1 MPISVLPGEG
11 VDRQPRFGAQSSTL
25 NLENFIHLQQVRSR
39 CCYPMRGQA
48 ERIKQSGRTV
58 SFWMVG
64 GSDRMAK
71 KGSAHNDTSALHASL
86 HGAATRD
93 PRGGETPMMRLN
105 LPQLAE
111 CPASRG
117 MRSNMDV

>member
-1 MPISVLPGEG
+1 MNPILEFRPATEQE
-11 VDRQPRFGAQSSTL
+11 RIYTYAQSHEL
-25 NLENFIHLQQVRSR
+25 NMH
-39 CCYPMRGQA
+39 
-48 ERIKQSGRTV
+48 
-58 SFWMVG
+58 
-64 GSDRMAK
+64 
-71 KGSAHNDTSALHASL
+71 TSALHASL